1 MTKKKNLI
9 KLAVFV
15 LSHGDQHKQWL
26 TSAETLS
33 CCSYMLASQL
43 LLILTSDYLERLGS
57 NGGVRRVLE
66 PSAIFFQCFSWVVN
80 GKPIEKDLRKEKKRT
95 LRTLARLESSQTT
108 ANRDIENLTE
118 SFKAVEKQQQK
129 STARLKDHRGKLALL

>member
-80 GKPIEKDLRKEKKRT
+80 GKPIEKDLRKEK
-95 LRTLARLESSQTT
+95 ESSQTT